1 MNLGNTFKQ
10 LSLKEIIAQQ
20 TKTNDEVKQR
30 IDTKS
35 SLKDIYN
42 KIDFL
47 LTALDEQY
55 TLNRRVELKLA
66 KLAVALP
73 IATNIEQVKNITT
86 RGRKATKDPPH
97 PR

>member
-66 KLAVALP
+66 KLAAALP

-86 RGRKATKDPPH
+86 RGGKATKDPPH